1 MINFFLQVEVLIFNC
16 DLCRNTMVKIEKLIK
31 LLFEITADGHV
42 VNTSLKSL
50 LGLYYV
56 HKLPQLSI
64 PVYVADERKTELLF
78 HVVHL

>member
-1 MINFFLQVEVLIFNC
+1 
-16 DLCRNTMVKIEKLIK
+16 MVKMEKLIK

-56 HKLPQLSI
+56 RKLPQLSI
-64 PVYVADERKTELLF
+64 PVYVAYERKTELLCY
-78 HVVHL
+78 VVHLS